1 MDLKEPFFV
10 SENAPE
16 QGMNLYEKY
25 LSELYELQRVVIS
38 PCKQGYKNR
47 RWRQYIIGKL
57 KALNLPVPSCL
68 QCEQLPLHAI
78 METIFMRSAAYS
90 YCEYAC
96 ATEENVKEELEW
108 SRKRPAVVERY
119 ARMQDPAYHDED
131 HVWKAALTQAE
142 RKNLEDLSTDP
153 NLSDCSYDFGQR
165 RVRLMASHKDSD
177 MHTLTHSMGILWC
190 SVLDR
195 WFVVDELCIMMGF
208 PVLRKYA
215 ALLGSDC
222 SFTHGAGTNTFRTRH
237 SCLAQVGNAMH
248 MASIGATLMSI
259 FLFYFPYLNQT
270 CEPCKSLH
278 VLMSIQ
284 NLQCKRDRGEDDDS
298 DTEDYNKKRPAPQ
311 SLVDIS
317 RFDVTNFLLMGS
329 RHLLNVG

>member
-1 MDLKEPFFV
+1 
-10 SENAPE
+10 
-16 QGMNLYEKY
+16 
-25 LSELYELQRVVIS
+25 
-38 PCKQGYKNR
+38 
-47 RWRQYIIGKL
+47 
-57 KALNLPVPSCL
+57 
-68 QCEQLPLHAI
+68 
-78 METIFMRSAAYS
+78 
-90 YCEYAC
+90 
-96 ATEENVKEELEW
+96 
-108 SRKRPAVVERY
+108 
-119 ARMQDPAYHDED
+119 
-131 HVWKAALTQAE
+131 
-142 RKNLEDLSTDP
+142 
-153 NLSDCSYDFGQR
+153 
-165 RVRLMASHKDSD
+165 MASHKDSD

-215 ALLGSDC
+215 ALLGSEC

-298 DTEDYNKKRPAPQ
+298 ETEDYNKKRPAPQ

-317 RFDVTNFLLMGS
+317 KFDVTKFLRMGS
-329 RHLLNVG
+329 RHSPNLG